1 MIKQGPVFS
10 CTNTLLHQQSYR
22 ASWFQTINLSQEA
35 GSYHYLQKNQFF
47 RGTGGGKPPTGN
59 ALKLKAKCLIVQ
71 ERKRGKQNQ
80 KTKQMG
86 V

>member
-1 MIKQGPVFS
+1 MRSLFTKESI
-10 CTNTLLHQQSYR
+10 
-22 ASWFQTINLSQEA
+22 
-35 GSYHYLQKNQFF
+35 FF

-80 KTKQMG
+80 KTKQVG